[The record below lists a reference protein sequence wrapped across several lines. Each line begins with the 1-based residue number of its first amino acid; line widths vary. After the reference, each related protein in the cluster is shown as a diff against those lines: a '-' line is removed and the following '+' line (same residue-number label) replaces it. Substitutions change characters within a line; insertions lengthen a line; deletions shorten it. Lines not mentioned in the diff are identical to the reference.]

1 MKTNTKLQ
9 EFLEEKQPQKYV
21 TLGIRRRSVGGCG
34 LSVVVVATAK
44 VNGQMELEECF
55 FAVGSNIE
63 KNSSSEI
70 ETKIGERGK
79 KDPFETKLS
88 LTWQKYRMFS
98 FSKEEI

>member
-9 EFLEEKQPQKYV
+9 EFWRKKQPQKYV

-34 LSVVVVATAK
+34 LSAVVFVTAK

-63 KNSSSEI
+63 KN
-70 ETKIGERGK
+70 
-79 KDPFETKLS
+79 PLLKLK
-88 LTWQKYRMFS
+88 LK
-98 FSKEEI
+98 